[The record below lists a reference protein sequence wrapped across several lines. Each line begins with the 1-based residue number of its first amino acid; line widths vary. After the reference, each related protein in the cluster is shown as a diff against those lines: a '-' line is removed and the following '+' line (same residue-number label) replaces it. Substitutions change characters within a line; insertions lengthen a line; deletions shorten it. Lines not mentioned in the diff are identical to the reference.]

1 MRCARGAPAA
11 GAVAGEAAGV
21 SEAARSLY
29 ARSLILDCNSSPPLP
44 ERLPL
49 SQADL
54 DLARGSGIAVIKLSL
69 GGPSPSGLERLS
81 RGKQRR

>member
-1 MRCARGAPAA
+1 
-11 GAVAGEAAGV
+11 V

-69 GGPSPSGLERLS
+69 GGPSPSGAPRATALARAARLALFS
-81 RGKQRR
+81 DATD